1 MMREQQLQEL
11 LARESELTP
20 AQREELLRQL
30 AAWPGVASPSM
41 SVVCSQDSDSEDC
54 RQRMLVLEPD
64 SPVVSADRRHDFK
77 FVSRS
82 LGFCLHLHHHH
93 ALLCYR

>member
-41 SVVCSQDSDSEDC
+41 SLVCSQDSDS
-54 RQRMLVLEPD
+54 D
-64 SPVVSADRRHDFK
+64 SRYFNKILSFIKASF
-77 FVSRS
+77 
-82 LGFCLHLHHHH
+82 L
-93 ALLCYR
+93 